1 MGAQGSVFVT
11 LAAICVLQTSLLVT
25 FTVLHVH
32 RYHELQDSYHHLTH
46 RAKRVLLSCGQP
58 SEAEVSVQHVRQA
71 RQAAAPSVTQIPT
84 TANAATPDPFIAHL
98 TTEQEAILER
108 HCSGDI
114 KLCIPGPKG
123 EPGLLGID
131 GQQGPQGAT
140 GDQGPKGVRGAKG
153 DTGPAGPAGQQGP
166 QGPKGDQGEA
176 GQAGLKG
183 ATGAAG
189 AKGDTGPKGAAGK
202 SGVQGQRGVK
212 GDTGDAGPAGVAGVA
227 GEAGVKGAPGPG
239 GQAGPKGAAGRKGES
254 GAVPGKTCSCFSR
267 SRPTGSRS
275 QTEQALPGST
285 VTLSCP
291 VIGAP
296 PPEITWTRAGGRL
309 PANAVRK
316 GNDLVITD
324 MKQNDVGKYVCHA
337 KNILGE
343 TTITVDLSM
352 FDLACDFEQDYCA
365 WKQGRGDKLDWT
377 LNKGSTSTIF
387 TGPDID
393 HTTNSVL
400 GQYAYLEANS
410 GSAGDTAQLESPSVQ
425 LDAPLCMTFWYNMY
439 GADIDSLTVL
449 SKSSSGTETQLWRL
463 TGNQGQGWKMASVSV
478 PPVADGGQTKVII
491 RASKKLGIEG
501 DVAIDDISITTGQ
514 CTSTPE
520 SVSCD
525 FQADMCGWQK
535 EGAWSWTRHKG
546 QSGKPNTGP
555 TADHNNE
562 ATKFYGYLDGGSVP
576 NSGAKGRLTTPMV
589 NANDKQA
596 CVDFYYH
603 MFGYG
608 VGSLTLKVKSDD
620 GSEYALW
627 QRASDQGQNWNHA
640 RVTLPVSSN
649 PYRLVFEATR
659 GANAASDIA
668 VDDVNV
674 TTGACPLGGELG
686 QLGCDFELLTTC
698 QWKQKPDDALNWQLQ
713 QAGTGGRHGGP
724 TKDHTLQT
732 DRGIYA
738 TVTGN
743 SGQEAALNS
752 IPLERNNPFCLQL
765 WYYIPNANSGEIV
778 IYREER
784 AYFHSAE
791 DSLPSLAP
799 LRIPLG
805 SKLVKD
811 DIVRDLVFEST
822 ETI

>member
-1 MGAQGSVFVT
+1 
-11 LAAICVLQTSLLVT
+11 
-25 FTVLHVH
+25 
-32 RYHELQDSYHHLTH
+32 
-46 RAKRVLLSCGQP
+46 
-58 SEAEVSVQHVRQA
+58 AEVSVQHVRQA

-98 TTEQEAILER
+98 TTEQDNKVLRVQRAI
-108 HCSGDI
+108 
-114 KLCIPGPKG
+114 KGPKVSEG
-123 EPGLLGID
+123 RRATR
-131 GQQGPQGAT
+131 GQQG
-140 GDQGPKGVRGAKG
+140 
-153 DTGPAGPAGQQGP
+153 QQGNRARKDP
-166 QGPKGDQGEA
+166 KETKERQGRRASKGQLGPLEQKA
-176 GQAGLKG
+176 S
-183 ATGAAG
+183 
-189 AKGDTGPKGAAGK
+189 DTGPKGAAGK

-491 RASKKLGIEG
+491 RASKKLGIE
-501 DVAIDDISITTGQ
+501 A
-514 CTSTPE
+514 E

-778 IYREER
+778 IYREVLGNRLQTLRTIRYTPGQTGEWKHT
-784 AYFHSAE
+784 AFTVSPFYTESNMAIVAEPSDTSAGPIAI
-791 DSLPSLAP
+791 DDVSLTPGFCP
-799 LRIPLG
+799 
-805 SKLVKD
+805 
-811 DIVRDLVFEST
+811 
-822 ETI
+822 